1 MHRQPNLEDFP
12 RPGVTVDLAI
22 LTITSP
28 GTDEATLRVLVQDRE
43 DPAGRVLPG
52 RFLRERHTVREVFGH
67 KVVAVEVTP
76 QRLLR
81 PFVVVAPLVSWVLF
95 VVI

>member
-1 MHRQPNLEDFP
+1 MHRRPNLEDFP
-12 RPGVTVDLAI
+12 RPGVPVDLAS
-22 LTITSP
+22 SP